1 MKRKI
6 KKYVKYIII
15 NLILWFIFTNL
26 FLYKVKAQNE
36 NIIPN
41 INARHAVVLER
52 DTGMILFGKKE
63 NERCKM
69 ASTTKIMTAIIVL
82 ENVNNLDEKVVVSE
96 KSARTGGSRLGLS
109 TNDEISVNDLLYGL
123 MMVSRK

>member
-1 MKRKI
+1 MK
-6 KKYVKYIII
+6 KKLKFFILI
-15 NLILWFIFTNL
+15 NFIL
-26 FLYKVKAQNE
+26 FLELVNLSYANNVKAIDE
-36 NIIPN
+36 KSIPN